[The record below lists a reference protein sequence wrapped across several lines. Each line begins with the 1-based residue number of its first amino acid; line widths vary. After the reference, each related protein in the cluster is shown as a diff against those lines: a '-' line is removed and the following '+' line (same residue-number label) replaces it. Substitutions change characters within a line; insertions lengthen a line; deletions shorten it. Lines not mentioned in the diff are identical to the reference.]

1 MRKVYEAYKDLAS
14 IPEELE
20 IISWSQNCILVDK
33 IEDIDKRVWHAKQ
46 IIENGWS
53 KTVLSHQID
62 LKLYERQ
69 ALPEKM
75 TNSNDKLPIAQSEFA
90 RDMIKDPYIFE
101 LANIGKRAKE
111 RDIENAMLERIKNV
125 LLELGKGFSFV
136 GNQYIISTNDN
147 DYYIDLLFY
156 HLDLRCFVVVELK
169 NTEFRP
175 EYVGQLGFY
184 VTAVD
189 ETLKKE
195 TDNETIGLLL
205 CEDKLTV
212 EWSLKS
218 VNAPIG
224 VASYKVKNVI
234 PKEIMEKL
242 PTEEELNLYI
252 KKLPNE
258 ENEEENDFK
267 ESKSITILREI
278 VEKNN
283 RIKVKATEADKIANL
298 DGKVVIID
306 KNGFGR
312 IYIEIQAKTLPE
324 KYNLKKQYSYSCDT
338 KAFNVVLEHIT
349 FNPVVLFLVD
359 EQRKRVFW
367 KLISNEY
374 VKSLNIGNQE
384 KKTIYFND
392 QDLFCESNFIEK
404 ISNYCDSLCEIIDK
418 KDADKSLISSNIDAY
433 STEYIEI

>member
-1 MRKVYEAYKDLAS
+1 MSNELEVLDDDFVKIVKDIEKDILDTRYNIISKANKEVVNFYLRLGKIISDNAKYGNNFINRLSVALKLDFPDEQGFSARNLARMRKVYEAYKDLAS

-20 IISWSQNCILVDK
+20 IISWSQNCVLVDK
-33 IEDIDKRVWHAKQ
+33 IEDIDKRVWYAKQ

-62 LKLYERQ
+62 LELYERQ

-75 TNSNDKLPIAQSEFA
+75 TNFNDKLPIAQSEFA

-136 GNQYIISTNDN
+136 GNQYKISTNDN

-169 NTEFRP
+169 NTEFKP

-205 CEDKLTV
+205 CEDKDKLTV
-212 EWSLKS
+212 EWSLKN

-234 PKEIMEKL
+234 PTEIMEKL

-258 ENEEENDFK
+258 EIE
-267 ESKSITILREI
+267 
-278 VEKNN
+278 EKN
-283 RIKVKATEADKIANL
+283 D
-298 DGKVVIID
+298 
-306 KNGFGR
+306 
-312 IYIEIQAKTLPE
+312 
-324 KYNLKKQYSYSCDT
+324 
-338 KAFNVVLEHIT
+338 
-349 FNPVVLFLVD
+349 
-359 EQRKRVFW
+359 
-367 KLISNEY
+367 
-374 VKSLNIGNQE
+374 
-384 KKTIYFND
+384 
-392 QDLFCESNFIEK
+392 
-404 ISNYCDSLCEIIDK
+404 
-418 KDADKSLISSNIDAY
+418 
-433 STEYIEI
+433 

>member
-1 MRKVYEAYKDLAS
+1 MCIWSWCLLLFCGDGVKQDKEYDLGANFYYNGIGKEINNMSNELELLDDDFVKIVKDIKKDILDTRYNIISKANKEVVNFYLRLGKIISDNAKYGNNFINRLSVALKLDFPDEQGFSARNLARIRKVYEAYKDLAS

-20 IISWSQNCILVDK
+20 MISWSQNCVLVDK
-33 IEDIDKRVWHAKQ
+33 IEDLDKRLWYANQVL
-46 IIENGWS
+46 ENGWS

-62 LKLYERQ
+62 LELYERQ
-69 ALPEKM
+69 
-75 TNSNDKLPIAQSEFA
+75 
-90 RDMIKDPYIFE
+90 
-101 LANIGKRAKE
+101 
-111 RDIENAMLERIKNV
+111 AMLERIKNV

-136 GNQYIISTNDN
+136 GNQYKISTNDN

-169 NTEFRP
+169 NTEFKP

-205 CEDKLTV
+205 CEDKDKLTV

-234 PKEIMEKL
+234 PKEIMDKL

-258 ENEEENDFK
+258 EIEEEND
-267 ESKSITILREI
+267 
-278 VEKNN
+278 
-283 RIKVKATEADKIANL
+283 
-298 DGKVVIID
+298 
-306 KNGFGR
+306 
-312 IYIEIQAKTLPE
+312 
-324 KYNLKKQYSYSCDT
+324 
-338 KAFNVVLEHIT
+338 
-349 FNPVVLFLVD
+349 
-359 EQRKRVFW
+359 
-367 KLISNEY
+367 
-374 VKSLNIGNQE
+374 
-384 KKTIYFND
+384 
-392 QDLFCESNFIEK
+392 
-404 ISNYCDSLCEIIDK
+404 
-418 KDADKSLISSNIDAY
+418 
-433 STEYIEI
+433 